1 MLPSDLQESYQTIVS
16 EETANASDSSETVK
30 SILQRLFGSV
40 GQNIMLQ
47 TAVCVSS
54 KCICQSTALNRTVF
68 EDKTFMKIIIIKAI
82 REEPLS
88 NNHKKRQ

>member
-1 MLPSDLQESYQTIVS
+1 MLPSDLQENYKSIVS
-16 EETANASDSSETVK
+16 EETANASDSSETIK

-40 GQNIMLQ
+40 EQNTMLQ
-47 TAVCVSS
+47 TVVFVPS

-82 REEPLS
+82 REGLFI
-88 NNHKKRQ
+88 Q